1 LAEVT
6 FSDLVREA
14 FIDPLRSVLIVDD
27 QYPTWEEIFTR
38 QPQATDQN
46 ASVQVRKSK
55 KEWVDDPNGPLG
67 VIKQFRNKKRGFVID
82 IYDGQQSHIDAQSEA
97 SESEAIGGG
106 VVEPD
111 HLHQSDLLVL
121 DYNLEGAQSGLGGEK
136 AREILRSVLTNRH
149 FNLIALHTAEKNLTE
164 VFHQCLFYLMP
175 SCTSKFDEK
184 TQKSIDDI
192 EKEVSALEQGEAANR
207 NDILKSFTNEK
218 YLLIRKSNLAFTES
232 LRDFM
237 QLKGILS
244 EVAAAG
250 DDLEFKTGKLKSF
263 FYWAIREFEKSRNIS
278 NFSTFEHLDE
288 IKWKATGDRI
298 WIRTSRGFVAFIRKN
313 TADILGELQ
322 KCIEDWEPTP
332 SRLISAKYR
341 SELSG
346 AGVVAEDRT
355 LSKRHAFAYFYKDL
369 KKPGHAGISEI
380 DTHRLRLAKL
390 KSHITGKSEAL
401 TSVIEDAVIEFAETI
416 RDTEEKTGSDFEAHY
431 GLLLSEDKELS
442 KARAHYNSYV
452 STLSLKPG
460 NEQLD
465 SGHIFELD
473 GNWWV
478 CATPACDLQ
487 LGQNTTAFVGSSAS
501 LRPFTAL
508 LLERAGNDF
517 EKITNDHI
525 NSGVFCFVETK
536 LGEVE
541 CFGLQKMS
549 DTNPFQNG
557 KVTWRTFAAEKG
569 GLISEGKLMITVP
582 KLAKDTIA
590 IETGREAKVVAK
602 LRYEYALNFIQRVG
616 TSVTRIGLGYSS

>member
-1 LAEVT
+1 MVDVT

-27 QYPTWEEIFTR
+27 QYPTWEEIFAR
-38 QPQATDQN
+38 PPQSTEQE
-46 ASVQVRKSK
+46 ASAQARKSK
-55 KEWVDDPNGPLG
+55 KEWIDDPDGPLG
-67 VIKQFRNKKRGFVID
+67 VIKQFRDKKRGFVID
-82 IYDGQQSHIDAQSEA
+82 IYDGQQSRTDAQSEA
-97 SESEAIGGG
+97 ADSEAVGGG
-106 VVEPD
+106 VVEPE

-121 DYNLEGAQSGLGGEK
+121 DYNLEGAQSGLGGQK

-175 SCTSKFDEK
+175 SCTSKFDENAI
-184 TQKSIDDI
+184 TAMAEI
-192 EKEVSALEQGEAANR
+192 EEEITGLEQTGEVKR
-207 NDILKSFTNEK
+207 DSILELFTNEK
-218 YLLIRKSNLAFTES
+218 YLLMRSSHSAFAET

-237 QLKGILS
+237 QLNGVFADIAKEGNELGFS
-244 EVAAAG
+244 R
-250 DDLEFKTGKLKSF
+250 GKLRSF
-263 FYWAIREFEKSRNIS
+263 FYWMIGEFEKSRNIS
-278 NFSTFEHLDE
+278 SNPLIENLDQ
-288 IKWKATGDRI
+288 IKWKAEQDRI

-313 TADILGELQ
+313 TTDILDELQ
-322 KCIEDWEPTP
+322 KSIEDWEPTP

-355 LSKRHAFAYFYKDL
+355 LSKRHAFAYFYNDL
-369 KKPGHAGISEI
+369 KKPGRAGISEI

-390 KSHITGKSEAL
+390 KSHISGKSEAL
-401 TSVIEDAVIEFAETI
+401 TSVIEDAVIKFAETI
-416 RDTEEKTGSDFEAHY
+416 RDTEEKTRANFEAHY
-431 GLLLSEDKELS
+431 GLSLSEDKELS

-473 GNWWV
+473 GSWWV

-487 LGQNTTAFVGSSAS
+487 LGQNTTALVGSSAT

-541 CFGLQKMS
+541 CFGIQKMS

-557 KVTWRTFAAEKG
+557 KVTWRTFVAERG